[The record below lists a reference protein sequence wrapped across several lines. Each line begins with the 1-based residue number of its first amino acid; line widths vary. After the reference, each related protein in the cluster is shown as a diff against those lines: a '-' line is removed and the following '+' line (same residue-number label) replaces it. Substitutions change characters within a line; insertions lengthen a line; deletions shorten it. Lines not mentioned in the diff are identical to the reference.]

1 MINLSQIFKSDPQVP
16 MVAAVL
22 VNKAADMDVAKA
34 RIKKAGFQTDTF
46 DDSNDGVVIFP
57 QAETVGDVTPGK
69 DGAYLVKM
77 DEMLS
82 CILTGVTKSFESINF
97 DSTSFDEVMAQEGM
111 RPGVHLSMDIL
122 GATVSNIF
130 AKAEDRAEMVT
141 DLSKALDEFK
151 AHIVDMAQAVPETAF
166 SMDFFKAEDFVVKTE
181 ADAEAD
187 ADGDAG
193 SAGEAEADASADA
206 AASEDPSP
214 AQAAGEADPGEADD
228 AEAPGLGAVM
238 GQMADLAKGIAGLT
252 SLAKATD
259 AKVVSQGKKLDDT
272 AALAKSASDAVS
284 KISNTVQ
291 GGAEADP
298 NPEQLSKSEQEAF
311 DRANPPLLDT
321 AMSPLN

>member
-1 MINLSQIFKSDPQVP
+1 MINLSKIFKTEAQVP

-34 RIKKAGFQTDTF
+34 RIKKAGFQTETF
-46 DDSNDGVVIFP
+46 DDSQDGIVIFP
-57 QAETVGDVTPGK
+57 QADDVADITPG
-69 DGAYLVKM
+69 DGGAYIVKM

-130 AKAEDRAEMVT
+130 AKAEDRTEMVT

-151 AHIVDMAQAVPETAF
+151 AHLVGMAEAVPETAF
-166 SMDFFKAEDFVVKTE
+166 SMDFFKAEDFVVKADAE

-187 ADGDAG
+187 EG
-193 SAGEAEADASADA
+193 AGEADADASAA
-206 AASEDPSP
+206 AANEDPNP
-214 AQAAGEADPGEADD
+214 AQAAGEADPGSAGD
-228 AEAPGLGAVM
+228 AGDTGMGAVI
-238 GQMADLAKGIAGLT
+238 GQMADLAKTLGTLTGLVKDT
-252 SLAKATD
+252 N
-259 AKVVSQGKKLDDT
+259 AKVDKQGKKLDET
-272 AALAKSASDAVS
+272 AKLAKSASEAAD
-284 KISNTVQ
+284 KIGNTIQ

-298 NPEQLSKSEQEAF
+298 NDPVDMSKSEQEAY
-311 DRANPPLLDT
+311 DRANPPLIDT
-321 AMSPLN
+321 AMNPLN